1 MGWAY
6 PNLVG
11 LGNGK
16 ACVFDQP
23 ETPGE
28 TRLYCE
34 KRIAIPLLTCKDYQ
48 WKPRCLL
55 YQLWLEV
62 VNHDSRQLIK

>member
-28 TRLYCE
+28 TRLYWDPVANMQ
-34 KRIAIPLLTCKDYQ
+34 RLLMETSM
-48 WKPRCLL
+48 PSVPA
-55 YQLWLEV
+55 V
-62 VNHDSRQLIK
+62 VGSSESR